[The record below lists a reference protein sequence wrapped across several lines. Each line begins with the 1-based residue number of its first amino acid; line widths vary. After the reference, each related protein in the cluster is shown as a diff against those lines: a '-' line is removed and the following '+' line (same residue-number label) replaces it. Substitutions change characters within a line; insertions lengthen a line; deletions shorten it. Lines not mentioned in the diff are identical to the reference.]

1 MKTDILQIHKNCLD
15 FLLDWQAEHDDFYFV
30 PRKINNKNRLEQGMY
45 FRGND
50 DYMVLTFW
58 DNADSKEFIYNI
70 NWSCDSDGASSIE
83 LSCRDNAERVPYV
96 VAVKELI

>member
-50 DYMVLTFW
+50 
-58 DNADSKEFIYNI
+58 I
-70 NWSCDSDGASSIE
+70 NSLE
-83 LSCRDNAERVPYV
+83 L
-96 VAVKELI
+96 

>member
-1 MKTDILQIHKNCLD
+1 MKVDILDVHRNCLD
-15 FLLDWQAEHDDFYFV
+15 FLLEYQANHADFFFV

-70 NWSCDSDGASSIE
+70 NWSCDSDGVSSIE
-83 LSCRDNAERVPYV
+83 L
-96 VAVKELI
+96 